1 MSDRTSQEERQLQK
15 RIEICPS
22 YEEATSLL
30 RRYRYEK
37 SHNVKGQTKLTNLEK
52 KKIKIYLENQI
63 DTRSSILMGW
73 VAREVKRM
81 RSTNKNRSAI
91 DDLLEIDKIF
101 GVDGDWIHQFS
112 FELKDKLVIEI
123 GKRIE
128 SWDQDVESEKQRLRK
143 RKSWGGVK

>member
-52 KKIKIYLENQI
+52 KKI
-63 DTRSSILMGW
+63 SC
-73 VAREVKRM
+73 
-81 RSTNKNRSAI
+81 
-91 DDLLEIDKIF
+91 
-101 GVDGDWIHQFS
+101 
-112 FELKDKLVIEI
+112 
-123 GKRIE
+123 
-128 SWDQDVESEKQRLRK
+128 
-143 RKSWGGVK
+143 